1 MQCTET
7 KMTMKKILYLFLL
20 APLFLVAQ
28 NTSLEIHTSFE
39 SLEGVNSFTF
49 SKMMLDAIGMT
60 TENEDGSVQ
69 HITGDLHKVKFLNFN
84 EDELNSPDS
93 FKKLNKLFEKSSYK
107 LIDLEDEDTEGV
119 IIYIEKKG
127 KYINEIHL
135 ILEDIGEESLISIY
149 GKLKSEELC
158 AISNALNMNA
168 CSHFKYIK

>member
-20 APLFLVAQ
+20 APLCLVAQ

-93 FKKLNKLFEKSSYK
+93 FKK
-107 LIDLEDEDTEGV
+107 
-119 IIYIEKKG
+119 
-127 KYINEIHL
+127 
-135 ILEDIGEESLISIY
+135 
-149 GKLKSEELC
+149 
-158 AISNALNMNA
+158 
-168 CSHFKYIK
+168 